1 MFWLFSGER
10 VKIVSLVFQALFCPD
25 LPGLKLA
32 FPCNHQQATQQLLVS
47 CLHILRQIVLQ
58 TFFVKSYRIILRNA
72 RQIAQFKY
80 NFLEIRKLQ
89 KNFEKLTEKFFF
101 CSQIKSN

>member
-58 TFFVKSYRIILRNA
+58 TYFVKLNRIILRNA

-80 NFLEIRKLQ
+80 NFLEIINIPLIVLRLYKYRNELRAHHV
-89 KNFEKLTEKFFF
+89 
-101 CSQIKSN
+101 